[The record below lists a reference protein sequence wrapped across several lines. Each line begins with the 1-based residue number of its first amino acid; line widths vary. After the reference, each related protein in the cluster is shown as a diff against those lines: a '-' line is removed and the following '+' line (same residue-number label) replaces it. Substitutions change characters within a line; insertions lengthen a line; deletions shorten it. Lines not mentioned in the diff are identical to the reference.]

1 MKIMKT
7 LIGKSGNMY
16 QQIKNNKKNK
26 NNKNNKNTEKKEP
39 RKQHQK
45 KRTIKKINLNIKPFK
60 EILPE

>member
-1 MKIMKT
+1 MKT

-16 QQIKNNKKNK
+16 QQIKKNKKNK
-26 NNKNNKNTEKKEP
+26 KNNTEKKEP

>member
-1 MKIMKT
+1 MKT

-16 QQIKNNKKNK
+16 QQIKKNKKN
-26 NNKNNKNTEKKEP
+26 NTEKKEP
-39 RKQHQK
+39 RKQHQKKRTIK